1 MGWQSINLNLM
12 ESVARSPGK
21 EPVPT
26 NITEK
31 RKRVLEA
38 EKLRPWNKVYSVA
51 FFATNTTHS

>member
-1 MGWQSINLNLM
+1 M